1 MRSPKTPRVI
11 LTYYLYQATATFGF
25 FWPVFTVFLLN
36 SGLNFTQITLLNSIS
51 AVFIVIGEVP
61 TGYIGDRIGRR
72 DSLIISSVLFSVSI
86 FGFLVAQTFL
96 EFVILWIVW
105 SFATTFQSG
114 SDDAWLYDTLKEQ
127 SEEHRYT
134 HVRGRG
140 GSVNMWVT
148 AGTSFI
154 AGVLYTIQPTLPFLA
169 GGILLG
175 LGVPVLLSLPR
186 NPQHTD
192 DTETFTVIDA
202 LPVLRKRLSEPP
214 LRSFILYIALFLGIT
229 AVIDNFIQPIVV
241 DAIGLSVTTLGPIYA
256 GFSIMAAI
264 TSYYAGAIE
273 DALTTRWAVAA
284 IPLVT
289 GFVLCLPLLVPAV
302 ALPAFF
308 LMKSSRTVIS
318 PIASGYINTHTES
331 VGRATILSAASMVYA
346 LVRVPL
352 QPLGGVIADL
362 TTPLRAVVI
371 LGGIFLTGAII
382 IHLWE
387 APINENTE

>member
-11 LTYYLYQATATFGF
+11 LTYYLYQATVTFGF
-25 FWPVFTVFLLN
+25 FWPVFTVFLLD

-72 DSLIISSVLFSVSI
+72 DSLIISSALFSVSI

-96 EFVILWIVW
+96 EFVFLWIVW

-127 SEEHRYT
+127 SEENRYT

-148 AGTSFI
+148 AGTSLI

-169 GGILLG
+169 GGMLLG

-186 NPQHTD
+186 NPQHAD

-229 AVIDNFIQPIVV
+229 SVIDNFIQPIVI

-264 TSYYAGAIE
+264 TSYYAGSIE
-273 DALTTRWAVAA
+273 DVLTTRWAVVA
-284 IPLVT
+284 IPLVM
-289 GFVLCLPLLVPAV
+289 GFVLCMPLLLPAV

-352 QPLGGVIADL
+352 QPFGGAIADL
-362 TTPLRAVVI
+362 TSPLRAVVI
-371 LGGIFLTGAII
+371 LGGIFLSGAIV

-387 APINENTE
+387 APINEKNR

>member
-1 MRSPKTPRVI
+1 MKSPKIPRVI
-11 LTYYLYQATATFGF
+11 LTYYLYQSTVTFGF
-25 FWPVFTVFLLN
+25 FWPVFTVFLLD

-51 AVFIVIGEVP
+51 AGFIVIGKVP

-72 DSLIISSVLFSVSI
+72 DSLVISSVLFSASI

-96 EFVILWIVW
+96 EFVLLWIVW

-114 SDDAWLYDTLKEQ
+114 SDDAWLYDTLKDR
-127 SEEHRYT
+127 SEEKQYT

-148 AGTSFI
+148 AGTSLI
-154 AGVLYTIQPTLPFLA
+154 AGGLYTIQPILPFLA
-169 GGILLG
+169 GGSLLA

-186 NPQHTD
+186 NPQHAD

-308 LMKSSRTVIS
+308 IMKSSRTVIS
-318 PIASGYINTHTES
+318 PLQVDTSTL
-331 VGRATILSAASMVYA
+331 ILNR
-346 LVRVPL
+346 LDVR
-352 QPLGGVIADL
+352 QY
-362 TTPLRAVVI
+362 
-371 LGGIFLTGAII
+371 
-382 IHLWE
+382 
-387 APINENTE
+387 

>member
-1 MRSPKTPRVI
+1 MKSPKTPRVI

-72 DSLIISSVLFSVSI
+72 DSLIISSVLFSISI
-86 FGFLVAQTFL
+86 FGFLVAQTCL
-96 EFVILWIVW
+96 EFVLLWIVW

-127 SEEHRYT
+127 SEENRYT

-148 AGTSFI
+148 AGTSLI
-154 AGVLYTIQPTLPFLA
+154 AGGLYTIQPTLPFLA
-169 GGILLG
+169 GGILLA
-175 LGVPVLLSLPR
+175 LGGPVLLSLPR
-186 NPQHTD
+186 NPQHAD
-192 DTETFTVIDA
+192 AAETFTVIDA
-202 LPVLRKRLSEPP
+202 LPVLKKRLSEPP

-229 AVIDNFIQPIVV
+229 TVIDNFIQPIVV

-256 GFSIMAAI
+256 GFSIMAAT

-273 DALTTRWAVAA
+273 DALTTRWAVVA

-289 GFVLCLPLLVPAV
+289 GFVLCLPLLLPAV
-302 ALPAFF
+302 ALPTFF
-308 LMKSSRTVIS
+308 VMKSSRTVIS

-352 QPLGGVIADL
+352 QPFGGAIADL

-371 LGGIFLTGAII
+371 LGGIFLAGATI

-387 APINENTE
+387 APINEKNR